1 VSRQRPAPDAE
12 PGDDPAAPDAD
23 GVEYGQAWVYESII
37 GALPGID
44 LPRSVA
50 IAIQLVLFELAA
62 VLLAWH
68 YGLWEALA
76 AGTAAVVV
84 AAVGS
89 IEMLRIS
96 TLARRAALPPAYYR
110 LLFGSSIEVV
120 LGVLA
125 YVALVTHLFV
135 FDPANAATPLVERLL
150 GPDPPLVGVYLLL
163 LILWDVC
170 YRIGTGWWAS
180 VVALWRSVRYRFDP
194 ERARLLRRADL
205 EITAFGLAQLVL
217 VPFLLDHSVLLVAV
231 LGHVIAVVGVTGLS
245 AALLRVRQTDAER
258 ATAL

>member
-1 VSRQRPAPDAE
+1 M
-12 PGDDPAAPDAD
+12 
-23 GVEYGQAWVYESII
+23 EYGQAWVYESII

-44 LPRSVA
+44 LPRPVA
-50 IAIQLVLFELAA
+50 IGIQLALFELATI
-62 VLLAWH
+62 LLAWH
-68 YGLWEALA
+68 YGRWEALA

-89 IEMLRIS
+89 AEMLRIS

-110 LLFGSSIEVV
+110 LLFGSSVEVV

-135 FDPANAATPLVERLL
+135 FDPANATTPLIERLL
-150 GPDPPLVGVYLLL
+150 GPDPPLVGVYVLLL
-163 LILWDVC
+163 VLWDVC

-180 VVALWRSVRYRFDP
+180 VVALWRSARYRFDP
-194 ERARLLRRADL
+194 ERARLLRRVDL
-205 EITAFGLAQLVL
+205 ETMAFGLAQLVL
-217 VPFLLDHSVLLVAV
+217 VPFLRDHPVLLVTV
-231 LGHVIAVVGVTGLS
+231 LGHVAAVVGVTGLS
-245 AALLRVRQTDAER
+245 AVLLRVRQTDAER